1 LLTTCIQWSDCT
13 FLTTKLVGAK
23 VHLKSHSNEFKSNIM
38 KLDKIFE
45 KLNKK
50 QRNIVALKRKPLKE
64 NVEI

>member
-1 LLTTCIQWSDCT
+1 
-13 FLTTKLVGAK
+13 LVGAK